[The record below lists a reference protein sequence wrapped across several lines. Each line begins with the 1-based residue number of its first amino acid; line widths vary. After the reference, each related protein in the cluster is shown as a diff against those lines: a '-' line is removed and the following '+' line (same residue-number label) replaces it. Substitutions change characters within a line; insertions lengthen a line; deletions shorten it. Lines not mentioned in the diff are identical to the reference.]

1 MSTMKLT
8 VELVPAT
15 SWGDNLRSH
24 FKTREWDLLRKACY
38 EQAGHKC
45 EICGGKG
52 RRHTLECHEIWNYDD
67 DQCVQ
72 TLKGLIALCPSCHEV
87 KHIGRAMA
95 VGFGDR
101 ALAHLVKVNG
111 ITQAEAVAHVGD
123 AFALWKARTQ
133 KAWTLDIT
141 SITEG

>member
-1 MSTMKLT
+1 M
-8 VELVPAT
+8 
-15 SWGDNLRSH
+15 
-24 FKTREWDLLRKACY
+24 
-38 EQAGHKC
+38 
-45 EICGGKG
+45 
-52 RRHTLECHEIWNYDD
+52 
-67 DQCVQ
+67 Q

>member
-1 MSTMKLT
+1 MKLT
-8 VELVPAT
+8 VELVPES
-15 SWGDNLRSH
+15 SWGDNLRSR
-24 FKTREWDLLRKACY
+24 FKPSEWDLLRKACY

-52 RRHTLECHEIWNYDD
+52 RRHPVECHEIWNYDD
-67 DQCVQ
+67 DQGVQ

-95 VGFGDR
+95 VGLGDR

-123 AFALWKARTQ
+123 AFVQWRTRSQ
-133 KAWTLDIT
+133 RPWILDI
-141 SITEG
+141 SILQGVT

>member
-52 RRHTLECHEIWNYDD
+52 RRQTLECHEIWHYDD

-123 AFALWKARTQ
+123 AFALWKTRTQ

>member
-24 FKTREWDLLRKACY
+24 FKTREWDRLRKACY

-52 RRHTLECHEIWNYDD
+52 RRHPTECHEIWNYDD
-67 DQCVQ
+67 EQCVQ

-123 AFALWKARTQ
+123 AFALWKTRTQ

>member
-52 RRHTLECHEIWNYDD
+52 RRHTLECHEIWHYDD

-95 VGFGDR
+95 VGLGDR

-123 AFALWKARTQ
+123 AFALWKTRTQ

>member
-1 MSTMKLT
+1 MKLT

-24 FKTREWDLLRKACY
+24 FKTREWDRLRKACY

-52 RRHTLECHEIWNYDD
+52 RRHPVECHEIWHYDD
-67 DQCVQ
+67 DQGLQ
-72 TLKGLIALCPSCHEV
+72 TLQGLIALCPSCHEV

>member
-1 MSTMKLT
+1 MKLT

-24 FKTREWDLLRKACY
+24 FKTREWDRLRKACY

-52 RRHTLECHEIWNYDD
+52 RRHPTECHEIWNYDD
-67 DQCVQ
+67 EQCVQ

-123 AFALWKARTQ
+123 AFALWKTRTQ